1 VLVVDEIG
9 KNISG
14 DGADPNVTGRYPTP
28 YATGGPEVGRMV
40 FLDLTEET
48 GGNANGVGMA
58 DVVTERLAS
67 KIDRPATYLNALT
80 STTPQPVKLPMVMP
94 TDRLAITAALE
105 MCAGVS
111 PREVRLVRVKNTLKL
126 RQMHVSEAVLTE
138 VEKDERL
145 RVVQEPEP
153 MRFGDEGSLV

>member
-1 VLVVDEIG
+1 
-9 KNISG
+9 
-14 DGADPNVTGRYPTP
+14 
-28 YATGGPEVGRMV
+28 M
-40 FLDLTEET
+40 TEET

-67 KIDRPATYLNALT
+67 KMARPSTYLNALT

-111 PREVRLVRVKNTLKL
+111 PKDARLVRIKNTRKL
-126 RQMHVSEAVLTE
+126 RRMHVSEALLSE

-145 RVVQEPEP
+145 RVVEEARPI
-153 MRFGDEGSLV
+153 RFGEDGSVY